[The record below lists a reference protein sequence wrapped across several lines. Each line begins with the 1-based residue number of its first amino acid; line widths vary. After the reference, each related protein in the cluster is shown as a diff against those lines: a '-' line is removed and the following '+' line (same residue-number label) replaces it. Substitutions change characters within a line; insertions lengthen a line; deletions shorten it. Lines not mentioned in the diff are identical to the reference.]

1 MGDVSLI
8 GIGVF
13 LTYMVV
19 MLLVGWVSSKYQ
31 KTSSDFWVA
40 GRSFGTVVMTLALMA
55 SIMHGGSIISG
66 AAFAARF
73 GGPAILPFISF
84 TLGFLVILVVFAKKL
99 RNMEGVT
106 LPDFMGRRFKS
117 TFLQGF
123 CATVIAVS
131 SILYLIAQTRGMGL
145 VLETLLG
152 IPLEVALVV
161 GTFIFVAYVVMG
173 GLMAVVWTNI
183 FQFIFMWIG
192 LIVLMPTLFEA
203 TNGWSNIFEV
213 VDKIAPGWT
222 SVTGTTWTTT
232 YMLSWCFL
240 WFIAYATR
248 IELIT
253 KVYAAKDINSA
264 RRSLPWAIL
273 LVILFLAYGNMYLGA
288 TARVL
293 VWDQVTVPD
302 QALMVLV
309 KQYATPFMVACMLT
323 GIAAAAMS
331 TTDSLLLMSGAAVA
345 HDLLR
350 KCYHEPRGI
359 EKDERYY
366 LLASRLTI
374 AAVGLIALAAS
385 FITSQMILQIVGFAV
400 ALTGSTFFAPMVA
413 GMLLKKVSTASATAG
428 CVGGFLVSLIHV
440 IATLAGAD
448 WAKVIHPV
456 VTGVGAS
463 FLLMFVVGLATS
475 DSAEE
480 AEAVFQK

>member
-1 MGDVSLI
+1 MENVSVTGL
-8 GIGVF
+8 GVF
-13 LTYMVV
+13 LAYMVV

-84 TLGFLVILVVFAKKL
+84 TLGFLVILTVFAKKL
-99 RNMEGVT
+99 RAMEGVT

-123 CATVIAVS
+123 CAVVIAVS

-152 IPLEVALVV
+152 IPLELALIL
-161 GTFIFVAYVVMG
+161 GTMIFVAYVVMG

-192 LIVLMPTLFEA
+192 LIILMPSLFEA
-203 TNGWSNIFEV
+203 TDGWSNVFV
-213 VDKIAPGWT
+213 AVDKIAPGWT
-222 SVTGTTWTTT
+222 SITGTTWTTT

-253 KVYAAKDINSA
+253 KVYASKDINSA

-273 LVILFLAYGNMYLGA
+273 LVIIFLTYGNMYLGA
-288 TARVL
+288 GARVL

-302 QALMVLV
+302 QALMILV
-309 KQYATPFMVACMLT
+309 QQYASPFMMAFMLT

-359 EKDERYY
+359 VRDERYY

-385 FITSQMILQIVGFAV
+385 FVTSQMILQIVGFSV
-400 ALTGSTFFAPMVA
+400 ALTGSTFFAPMVV
-413 GMLLKKVSTASATAG
+413 GMLGRRVSTASATAG
-428 CVGGFLVSLIHV
+428 CVGGFLISAIHV
-440 IATLAGAD
+440 AATIGGAE

-463 FLLMFVVGLATS
+463 FALIFIVGLFTS
-475 DSAEE
+475 GQAEE
-480 AEAVFQK
+480 AEAVFQS